1 MVVEV
6 ERELLRKC
14 RAGDWDAYEPI
25 VRAYES
31 RVYGL
36 ALGLVRNPEDARD
49 LSQDSFV
56 RAFQAIES
64 YDPGRPFLGWLLGIC
79 RNMCIDFLRRRRP
92 LVRMDDD
99 SPDRPKVQLADPNAR
114 TDRPTIA
121 SETRELVWEA
131 MGRISDEHREVLVL
145 KDMQDLEYAEIARIL
160 NIPQGTVASRV
171 YYARRALREALES
184 MGVEYP

>member
-1 MVVEV
+1 MVIEV

-49 LSQDSFV
+49 LTQDSFV
-56 RAFQAIES
+56 RAFQAMKL
-64 YDPGRPFLGWLLGIC
+64 YDPDRPFVGWLLRIC
-79 RNMCIDFLRRRRP
+79 RNLCIDFLRRRRP
-92 LVRMDDD
+92 LVRVDDQDMDGQ
-99 SPDRPKVQLADPNAR
+99 KVQLPDPHAR
-114 TDRPTIA
+114 TDRESIA
-121 SETRELVWEA
+121 HETRSHVWEA

-145 KDMQDLEYAEIARIL
+145 KDLQDLEYAEVARIL

-171 YYARRALREALES
+171 YYARRALRETLEA